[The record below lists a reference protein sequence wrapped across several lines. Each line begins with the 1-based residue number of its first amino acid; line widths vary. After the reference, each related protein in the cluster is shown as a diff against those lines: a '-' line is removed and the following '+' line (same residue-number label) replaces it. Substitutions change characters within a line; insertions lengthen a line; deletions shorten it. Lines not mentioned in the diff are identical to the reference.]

1 MKRSLFFI
9 LIFILLCSFGAAA
22 ADMAQTENQYRSEMV
37 MPDMP
42 EVLNPNTWLDCGDLQ
57 LRLMGQPLVTKS
69 ISSLMASGDKSWL
82 VQRIGIMN
90 NSEEPVIWLDPQ
102 SFRVEEYYLNL
113 LGRTYPLNSYMS
125 AKSAAAY
132 SLPPFYTIIQP
143 GAELSTVIAFEV
155 YGDVDG
161 WIMTFSPFTREM
173 DGPAESFSF
182 TLPDVTR
189 Q

>member
-1 MKRSLFFI
+1 M
-9 LIFILLCSFGAAA
+9 LLCSFGAAA
-22 ADMAQTENQYRSEMV
+22 ADQALTENQYRSQMV

-42 EVLNPNTWLDCGDLQ
+42 EVLNPNIWLDCGELQ

-69 ISSLMASGDKSWL
+69 TSSLVASGDKSWL
-82 VQRIGIMN
+82 VQRIGIKN
-90 NSEEPVIWLDPQ
+90 NGEEPIVWLDPQ
-102 SFRVEEYYLNL
+102 SFQVEEYYLNL

-125 AKSAAAY
+125 AKGSGSY

-173 DGPAESFSF
+173 DGPAESVSF
-182 TLPDVTR
+182 TLPKATR